1 VSLRDLQQFFGF
13 GPGVNPSRAALY
25 LISSLVLLVGGPLL
39 GLSAIDRY
47 PWLVGDR
54 FWWGCVA
61 AICGGALLYF
71 VLMRGRWPSWATLPM
86 KVGACFGWSLTS
98 AFLIFGLVAFAN
110 GSRSSTEMR
119 DVNCIR
125 KQHSRYLYVEAW
137 PGSDEIAIINTPPV
151 IYHRVHPPAVVRLQ
165 IARGALGI
173 EWLQG
178 VSLPDSH

>member
-1 VSLRDLQQFFGF
+1 VGLCRCHLRRCPTLFRPHAWQMAFLGYFA
-13 GPGVNPSRAALY
+13 NESWC
-25 LISSLVLLVGGPLL
+25 VL
-39 GLSAIDRY
+39 
-47 PWLVGDR
+47 WLVSD
-54 FWWGCVA
+54 FCVSHLWLGR
-61 AICGGALLYF
+61 ICE
-71 VLMRGRWPSWATLPM
+71 WQP
-86 KVGACFGWSLTS
+86 
-98 AFLIFGLVAFAN
+98 
-110 GSRSSTEMR
+110 SSTEMR